1 MTMRRHRHQTVSAAA
16 CLLLALL
23 GQPLLAQQRANTPDN
38 RPIPR
43 LSDGQISFA
52 PPGERGV
59 WDRGDYRPILP
70 ETEQQT
76 ALRDRGRASQ
86 ADPSELKPTFSE
98 VPFQP
103 WAQQL
108 FLWRQEH
115 EIEPYGRCKP
125 AGGFRDMAIPYGTD
139 IVQDVEQKRMYIFH
153 TGGSHNVR
161 TIYMDGREHPKDW
174 EPSYGGHSVG
184 RWEGDT
190 LVIDTVGFNERGWID
205 AYGTPTTKQ
214 LHLTERIKRINFSTL
229 SYEITIDDPG
239 AYTKPWSTGMLMSW
253 RPNRET
259 FQFLCQDGNLA
270 GQLMVGEGS
279 SGIDRASPIVP

>member
-1 MTMRRHRHQTVSAAA
+1 MQRHRHQIISAAA
-16 CLLLALL
+16 CLLLAVLA
-23 GQPLLAQQRANTPDN
+23 QSLLAQQANQPANAN

-43 LSDGQISFA
+43 LPNGEISFA
-52 PPGERGV
+52 PPGEKGV
-59 WDRGDYRPILP
+59 WDRGDYRPIVP
-70 ETEQQT
+70 ENEDQT
-76 ALRDRGRASQ
+76 ALRDRGRAAQ
-86 ADPSELKPTFSE
+86 GDPSELKPTFSE

-103 WAQQL
+103 WSKEL
-108 FLWRQEH
+108 YLWRQVH

-139 IVQDVEQKRMYIFH
+139 IVQDVEQKRIYIFH

-161 TIYMDGREHPKDW
+161 TIYMDGREHPRDL

-184 RWEGDT
+184 RWEGDV

-214 LHLTERIKRINFSTL
+214 LHLTERIKRLSFNQL
-229 SYEITIDDPG
+229 SYELTIDDPG
-239 AYTKPWSTGMLMSW
+239 AYTQPWSTGMLMNW

-259 FQFLCQDGNLA
+259 FQVLCQDGNLA